1 MQFFYFFKLLPIH
14 RRSNVSSFDSNQAQ
28 SFADKFDDY
37 PIAKKLTF
45 GFGIILSL
53 MVVIVIVNF
62 IAAQRIATIEH
73 EISRVLV
80 PVVEAELEL
89 KSDVNESLAALR
101 GYMILGD
108 NKFKIQREN
117 AWIDIDNMISTIDK
131 NLQSFDEDVNNKYN
145 EIKALLSEFK
155 AAQEKVEATAHSKS
169 ALPASQIL
177 LTEAEPRASK
187 ILQAVTNIINEE
199 KTMPATPE
207 RKALLALLADSRG
220 SFAVGLAS
228 IRAYLLS
235 GDESWKKSFD
245 KRWQVNEARFNSLK
259 ENSYLFNAKQK
270 ADFSIYSKVRAE
282 FAPLPPKM
290 FSIRG
295 SNKWNMANYY
305 LGKEAAPKAA
315 KILSLLKDITVA
327 VEGSLYEDEAKL
339 DSQRLWME
347 ILSFVLAIIAITIGV
362 FLSRFITRR
371 LSNSINIVADTIGR
385 IDQGN
390 LDAINVKQSKDEM
403 GQLLSTIS
411 DLRERLQKIIEKDV
425 QSIINS
431 ARQGDLSKRIA
442 TQDKVGCYKNLSE
455 GINELLLINEQVID
469 ETVDVFSS
477 LAKGDLST
485 SIKSNY
491 EGDFARIKKDANYT
505 IEKLR
510 QTIQVDVQNIINSAA
525 SGDLSGRI
533 SLDGKEGF
541 FLELSEKIN
550 QLVSEN
556 QKVVSDTV
564 RVFDAMSKGDLS
576 QKITSSYEGEFLKLK
591 NDANTTLEKIKNVIE
606 IEVQDVVSAALNGD
620 LNKEISLNGKEGFF
634 HTLSN
639 SINQL
644 TKTSSEIIDDASS
657 VVGAIAE
664 GNLTKSISRDYQGSF
679 GDLKNNINATIN
691 RLKDVISEIH
701 ESSELVNSGSS
712 EISIGVND
720 LSVRTEQQALS
731 LEQTARNMEKM
742 TGSVEQ
748 SATNAR
754 DANEMTVAAENCAV
768 AGGVAVESAV
778 TAMKGINEA
787 SNKIAAIIGVIDE
800 IAFQTNLL
808 ALNAAVE
815 AARAGEQ
822 GRGFAVVAG
831 EVRVLAQRSAGAA
844 KEIKDLINDSVER
857 VENGSKLVDES
868 GETLKE
874 IIDSVKQVNIA
885 INSLSVA
892 TGQQSTGIQQVN
904 TSVVDMDQMTQQ
916 NAALVEESSAACQ
929 GVSEQAQKLMGLVSF
944 FRISE
949 SDKVNKSI
957 SVKSSPAVSKVS
969 APSYSAPSATKFE
982 SAVKPKASS
991 VDTEVK
997 QPAAKPTAAHV
1008 LKDEPVSAAP
1018 IATPAPEPKAEP
1030 HVIESDHDI
1039 GLDDDWEEF

>member
-1 MQFFYFFKLLPIH
+1 M
-14 RRSNVSSFDSNQAQ
+14 SFSDSKQAQ
-28 SFADKFDDY
+28 SFADKFDDF
-37 PIAKKLTF
+37 PIAKKLTW
-45 GFGIILSL
+45 GFGVILAL
-53 MVVIVIVNF
+53 MVFIVVVNF
-62 IAAQRIATIEH
+62 WAAQRIADVEH

-89 KSDVNESLAALR
+89 KSDINESLAALR
-101 GYMILGD
+101 GYMILGE

-117 AWIDIDNMISTIDK
+117 AWIDIDKKTSTIDK
-131 NLQSFDEDVNNKYN
+131 SMHHFDENINTKYN
-145 EIKALLSEFK
+145 QIKVLLAEFRD
-155 AAQEKVEATAHSKS
+155 AQSKVEATAHSKNE
-169 ALPASQIL
+169 LPATQIL
-177 LTEAEPRASK
+177 LTEAAPRASK
-187 ILQAVTNIINEE
+187 ILQAVTGIINEE
-199 KTMPATPE
+199 KTLPATPE

-235 GDESWKKSFD
+235 GDDAWKKSFE
-245 KRWQVNEARFNSLK
+245 KRWKINEARFNSLK
-259 ENSYLFNAKQK
+259 ENSYLFNDKQK
-270 ADFSIYSKVRAE
+270 ADFEIYSNVRAE
-282 FAPLPPKM
+282 FAPLPSEM

-295 SNKWNMANYY
+295 SGKWNMANYF
-305 LGKEAAPKAA
+305 LATEAAPVST

-327 VEGSLYEDEAKL
+327 VEDLLHEDEAKL

-347 ILSFVLAIIAITIGV
+347 VFSAILAIIAISIGIY
-362 FLSRFITRR
+362 LSRFITTR
-371 LSNSINIVADTIGR
+371 LTNSINSVGDTIGR
-385 IDQGN
+385 IAEGN
-390 LDAINVKQSKDEM
+390 LEAVNVKRSEDEM
-403 GQLLSTIS
+403 GNLLLTINE
-411 DLRERLQKIIEKDV
+411 LREKLQNIIEKDV
-425 QSIINS
+425 QSIINN
-431 ARQGDLSKRIA
+431 ARRGNLSERIN
-442 TQDKVGCYKNLSE
+442 TKDKVGCYKNLSE
-455 GINELLLINEQVID
+455 GINELLVINNQVID

-477 LAKGDLST
+477 LAKGDLDV

-491 EGDFARIKKDANYT
+491 EGDFARIKKDANFT
-505 IEKLR
+505 IERLR

-533 SLDGKEGF
+533 SLNDKEGF

-550 QLVSEN
+550 HLVSEN
-556 QKVVSDTV
+556 QKVIDDTV
-564 RVFDAMSKGDLS
+564 RVFGAMAQGDLS
-576 QKITSSYEGEFLKLK
+576 QKITSPYEGEFLKLK
-591 NDANTTLEKIKNVIE
+591 NDANTTLEKIKNAIE
-606 IEVQDVVSAALNGD
+606 IEIQDVVSAALQGD
-620 LNKEISLNGKEGFF
+620 LNKQISLNGKQGFF
-634 HTLSN
+634 QALSN

-644 TKTSSEIIDDASS
+644 TKTSGEIIEDAST
-657 VVGAIAE
+657 VVGAMAE
-664 GNLTKSISRDYQGSF
+664 GDLTKNIDGDYQGSF
-679 GDLKNNINATIN
+679 GDLKNNINATID
-691 RLKDVISEIH
+691 RLKGVIADIH

-731 LEQTARNMEKM
+731 LEKTARNMENM
-742 TGSVEQ
+742 TMSVEQ
-748 SATNAR
+748 SATNAK
-754 DANEMTVAAENCAV
+754 DANEMTSAAENCAV
-768 AGGVAVESAV
+768 AGGVAVDSAV

-844 KEIKDLINDSVER
+844 KEIKDLISDSVER

-874 IIDSVKQVNIA
+874 IIESVKQVNSA

-929 GVSEQAQKLMGLVSF
+929 GVSEQAQKLMELVSF
-944 FRISE
+944 FKISE
-949 SDKVNKSI
+949 SDKANKRG
-957 SVKSSPAVSKVS
+957 SVKSASAVPAAPVSS
-969 APSYSAPSATKFE
+969 TSSSSFPTATKFE
-982 SAVKPKASS
+982 SAVKPQASKVS
-991 VDTEVK
+991 TEFKEPPVKPAVAAEVK
-997 QPAAKPTAAHV
+997 E
-1008 LKDEPVSAAP
+1008 EPV
-1018 IATPAPEPKAEP
+1018 ATAPELTSSPKP
-1030 HVIESDHDI
+1030 VIESNPDI